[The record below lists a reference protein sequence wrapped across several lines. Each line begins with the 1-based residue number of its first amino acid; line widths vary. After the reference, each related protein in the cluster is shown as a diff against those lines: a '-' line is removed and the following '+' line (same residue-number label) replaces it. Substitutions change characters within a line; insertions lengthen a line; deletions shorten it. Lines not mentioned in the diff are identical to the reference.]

1 MTTRRALLVGAPTGL
16 LAAQAAFAPSAL
28 GAVMGSALGG
38 AGAGS
43 ETEALERLMVKTLD
57 RELGDQAVA
66 RQLAAHI
73 TEAGFRWEY
82 PTFPLRE
89 ADSVVAYSFG
99 YRSPTGKVDPNTG
112 LSDGAETPEP
122 GPVNALLADAVH
134 AIARARTVRVYAQ
147 WEIAQVL
154 QQKHGMQDVVSIYP
168 TKGPDGKTIYLSTDG
183 VAKAVVAHAGSAQA
197 LGKVAVVGHRDHVK
211 RCVIVSHDNG
221 MNASVAREVPLPVR
235 YDPESAQPW
244 TRRRDAYLLTD
255 LVAQLSMTR
264 NRVIAELG
272 DNH

>member
-1 MTTRRALLVGAPTGL
+1 MTTRRALLAGAPTGL
-16 LAAQAAFAPSAL
+16 LAVQAAFAPSAL
-28 GAVMGSALGG
+28 GAALGSAH
-38 AGAGS
+38 AGS
-43 ETEALERLMVKTLD
+43 DIEALERLMVRTLD
-57 RELGDQAVA
+57 GELGDQAVA

-99 YRSPTGKVDPNTG
+99 YRSPTGKVDPTTG
-112 LSDGAETPEP
+112 LSDGAEMPEP

-134 AIARARTVRVYAQ
+134 AIVRARAVRVYAQ

-154 QQKHGMQDVVSIYP
+154 TEKHGMKDVVSIHP

-211 RCVIVSHDNG
+211 RCVIVSRDNG
-221 MNASVAREVPLPVR
+221 MSASVAREVPLPVQ
-235 YDPESAQPW
+235 YDPQSAQPW

-272 DNH
+272 TLE

>member
-1 MTTRRALLVGAPTGL
+1 MTTRRALLVGAPAGL
-16 LAAQAAFAPSAL
+16 LAAQSFFASSAL
-28 GAVMGSALGG
+28 AGVPGSSSRDVDALQ
-38 AGAGS
+38 
-43 ETEALERLMVKTLD
+43 RLMVKTLGD
-57 RELGDQAVA
+57 ELGDQTVA

-82 PTFPLRE
+82 PTFPVRE

-112 LSDGAETPEP
+112 LSEGPETPEP

-134 AIARARTVRVYAQ
+134 AIAQARRVRIYAQ

-154 QQKHGMQDVVSIYP
+154 SQKHGLKDVVPINP
-168 TKGPDGKTIYLSTDG
+168 IKGPDGKTIYLSTDG

-211 RCVIVSHDNG
+211 RCVLVSQANG
-221 MNASVAREVPLPVR
+221 MTAAVAREVPMPVQ
-235 YDPESAQPW
+235 YDPQSAQPW
-244 TRRRDAYLLTD
+244 TRRRDAYLLSD
-255 LVAQLSMTR
+255 LIAQLSMTR
-264 NRVIAELG
+264 NRVIGELAG
-272 DNH
+272 

>member
-28 GAVMGSALGG
+28 GAALGG
-38 AGAGS
+38 TGAGS
-43 ETEALERLMVKTLD
+43 DIEILERLMVKTLD
-57 RELGDQAVA
+57 SELGDQAVA
-66 RQLAAHI
+66 RQLAGHLA
-73 TEAGFRWEY
+73 EAGFRWEY

-99 YRSPTGKVDPNTG
+99 YRSPTGRVDPNTG

-134 AIARARTVRVYAQ
+134 AIARARAVRIYVQ

-154 QQKHGMQDVVSIYP
+154 TQKHGMKDVVSIHP

-183 VAKAVVAHAGSAQA
+183 VAKAAVAHAGSAQA

-211 RCVIVSHDNG
+211 RCVIVSRDNG
-221 MNASVAREVPLPVR
+221 MSAAVARELPLPVQ
-235 YDPESAQPW
+235 YDPQSAQPW

-255 LVAQLSMTR
+255 LVAQLSITR

-272 DNH
+272 GDHPA